1 MLNLDKKSSNLRV
14 KSPEM
19 PYAIPF
25 SRSTGLIW
33 MVEEYSELFPPSN
46 REYLQ
51 VIHPPHTNEMSS
63 SEKTVFPP
71 TTHSVS
77 MYGSE
82 S

>member
-1 MLNLDKKSSNLRV
+1 MLNFDKKSSNLRV

-19 PYAIPF
+19 SYPLPF

-51 VIHPPHTNEMSS
+51 VIRPSQTNEMSS
-63 SEKTVFPP
+63 SENTVFPP